1 MSRTGSSA
9 TVSVPRSRALITP
22 PLRTL
27 KASID
32 PGRASA
38 WTGRRRPATFCY
50 ESPCSGGIVCSGV
63 EVVGPVVVVG
73 AGPAVV
79 VVAGELVD
87 VVELPSPDEQATR
100 TRARREAP
108 IRRIG
113 AGYLGSPCTRRA
125 LPSSRM
131 RRFLVVLALLLGACT
146 PPSAVTTTGGVTVPP
161 DAETVR
167 PDHVVDGD
175 TFEAG
180 GIRFRLDGI
189 NAPDRGECMHEE
201 ARDRLE
207 DVLGATVAL
216 AATGTDQFGRTL
228 ARVHADGLWV
238 NLDMVSAGLA
248 LASGGDDVLL
258 RAEDEAFRN
267 RVGLWAVDACGA
279 EGEIPAI
286 AVEPAFSVFD
296 PPGPDED
303 VLGEEQ
309 VVLRNEG
316 D

>member
-1 MSRTGSSA
+1 
-9 TVSVPRSRALITP
+9 
-22 PLRTL
+22 
-27 KASID
+27 
-32 PGRASA
+32 
-38 WTGRRRPATFCY
+38 
-50 ESPCSGGIVCSGV
+50 
-63 EVVGPVVVVG
+63 
-73 AGPAVV
+73 
-79 VVAGELVD
+79 
-87 VVELPSPDEQATR
+87 
-100 TRARREAP
+100 
-108 IRRIG
+108 
-113 AGYLGSPCTRRA
+113 
-125 LPSSRM
+125 M

-189 NAPDRGECMHEE
+189 NAPDRGECMYEE

-286 AVEPAFSVFD
+286 AVEPALSVFD

-316 D
+316 DHPVVLSGWKLRDESSLHRFTFAPGTTLAPREILVVSSADRGWDPGDNPVWNNGGDLVLVLDDHGRVIARHRY

>member
-1 MSRTGSSA
+1 
-9 TVSVPRSRALITP
+9 
-22 PLRTL
+22 
-27 KASID
+27 
-32 PGRASA
+32 
-38 WTGRRRPATFCY
+38 
-50 ESPCSGGIVCSGV
+50 
-63 EVVGPVVVVG
+63 
-73 AGPAVV
+73 GPAVV
-79 VVAGELVD
+79 VVAGELVE

-189 NAPDRGECMHEE
+189 NAPDRGECMYEE

-207 DVLGATVAL
+207 DVL
-216 AATGTDQFGRTL
+216 
-228 ARVHADGLWV
+228 
-238 NLDMVSAGLA
+238 
-248 LASGGDDVLL
+248 L
-258 RAEDEAFRN
+258 RAGYEASRT
-267 RVGLWAVDACGA
+267 RAGLWAVDACGA
-279 EGEIPAI
+279 EGEMPAI
-286 AVEPAFSVFD
+286 AFELALAVFD
-296 PPGPDED
+296 PPGPDGD

-316 D
+316 DHPVVLSGLKPRDESSLHRF